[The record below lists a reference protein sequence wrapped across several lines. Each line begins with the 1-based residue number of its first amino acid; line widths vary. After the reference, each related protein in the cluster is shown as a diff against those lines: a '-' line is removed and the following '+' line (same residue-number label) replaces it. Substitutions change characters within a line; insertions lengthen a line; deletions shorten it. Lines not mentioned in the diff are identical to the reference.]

1 MGKLQFL
8 KQKKFYIHLVAII
21 VLAFVLL
28 WLTIKLL
35 GVYTRH
41 GKVYELPDFS
51 GMTIEEVQHAYGRAY
66 HFILVDSIYS
76 KTEAPGT
83 IVQQDPLPQSKVKH
97 GRNVYYIIVA
107 KTPEK
112 TTMPNLN
119 NLSLRQALVLLE
131 SSGLEVKE
139 LVYVDHFA
147 RNAICEQRYNGS
159 VIKPGTELIKGS
171 KVTLHVGL
179 GVDARYMK
187 LPKLYETP
195 AEEVQHILNMS
206 GLNLGN
212 ETFDDKDSI
221 QYMKVYKMEPPYSK
235 GSVKPG
241 TFVDVWYRSSR
252 KFDFEKERKAMQ
264 EEDSIKNAEE
274 RQARLDSLAA
284 IAAANDT
291 LAPTIE
297 TEEDDDDENYEDDF

>member
-8 KQKKFYIHLVAII
+8 KQKKFYIHLLAII
-21 VLAFVLL
+21 ALSFVLL

-35 GVYTRH
+35 NVYTRH

-51 GMTIEEVQHAYGRAY
+51 GMTIEQVEDLYGRSY

-83 IVQQDPLPQSKVKH
+83 IVQQDPLPQAKVKH

-107 KTPEK
+107 KTPER

-131 SSGLEVKE
+131 SSGLLVKE
-139 LVYVDHFA
+139 LVYTDHFA
-147 RNAICEQRYNGS
+147 RNAICEQHYNGK
-159 VIKPGTELIKGS
+159 VIKPGTELVKGS
-171 KVTLHVGL
+171 KITLYVGL
-179 GVDARYMK
+179 GTDRRNTK
-187 LPKLYETP
+187 LPKLYDTQ
-195 AEEVQHILNMS
+195 AEDVQHILNMA

-212 ETFDDKDSI
+212 ETFEDKDSI

-241 TFVDVWYRSSR
+241 TFVDVWYRSSK
-252 KFDFEKERKAMQ
+252 KFDFDKERNKMLA
-264 EEDSIKNAEE
+264 EDSLTNAKE
-274 RQARLDSLAA
+274 RQAVLDSLAA
-284 IAAANDT
+284 INDSIAATQQD
-291 LAPTIE
+291 I
-297 TEEDDDDENYEDDF
+297 EEDDESYEDDF